1 MNGKLTGNLDEILN
15 GWDDIK
21 AADDFE
27 TPLPTL
33 KRSPDQE
40 AAWKHFLKWVAA
52 GKSQEF
58 KLGGLAGTGKTTLI
72 RSMRDQMN
80 SCEVIA
86 PTAKAAEVLNRKGV
100 PAMTCHSLL
109 CRFENETVSID
120 GRTVPVFSDKK
131 ISRDFLIVDEAS
143 MITGE
148 MRDKILRCAKRVV
161 WVGDYGQLPPV
172 EPDGNGTKV
181 LTEESL
187 DAKLTEQHRHGDAL
201 EIIRFANFLRAGGNP
216 KKWVNAS
223 SQVSVNPPGIT
234 SMKQFIDHV
243 LSNQIWPVIC
253 YPNAFISTFN
263 KGVRE
268 VSGFDQQ
275 IEVGLKIVCNFNN
288 QNYGIA
294 NGEMFTVA
302 SFKGNRIRTECGK
315 TFPITFDPKGRGD
328 VRVQD
333 GYAVTC
339 HKSQG
344 SEWPSIAVI
353 EERTA
358 SPEWRYTAAT
368 RAQKSVVY
376 LTNDEA

>member
-1 MNGKLTGNLDEILN
+1 MMPVIEKP
-15 GWDDIK
+15 
-21 AADDFE
+21 AA
-27 TPLPTL
+27 L

-40 AAWKHFLKWVAA
+40 DAWKIFLKWVNA

-72 RSMRDQMN
+72 KSMRDQMG

-100 PAMTCHSLL
+100 PARTCHSLL
-109 CRFENETVSID
+109 CRFENETTGID
-120 GRTVPVFSDKK
+120 GRTVPVFSDKTV
-131 ISRDFLIVDEAS
+131 SRDFLIVDEAS

-148 MRDKILRCAKRVV
+148 MREKILRCAKRVV

-172 EPDGNGTKV
+172 EPGVDGIRILSEDV
-181 LTEESL
+181 L

-216 KKWVNAS
+216 KKWSNAS
-223 SQVSVNPPGIT
+223 SQVIVNPPGIN
-234 SMKQFIDHV
+234 SVREIIEHV
-243 LSNQIWPVIC
+243 LTNDIWPVIS
-253 YPNAFISTFN
+253 YANAFISAFN

-268 VSGFDQQ
+268 VSGFTQQ
-275 IEVGLKIVCNFNN
+275 IETGLKIVCTFNS

-294 NGEMFTVA
+294 NGEMFTIA
-302 SFKGNRIRTECGK
+302 SHSGNRIKTECGK

-358 SPEWRYTAAT
+358 SREWRYTAAT
-368 RAQKSVVY
+368 RAQKSILY
-376 LTNDEA
+376 FTNDSEA

>member
-1 MNGKLTGNLDEILN
+1 MISVISKPES
-15 GWDDIK
+15 
-21 AADDFE
+21 
-27 TPLPTL
+27 L
-33 KRSPDQE
+33 KRSADQDE
-40 AAWKHFLKWVAA
+40 AWKRFLKWVAV
-52 GKSQEF
+52 GESQEF
-58 KLGGLAGTGKTTLI
+58 RLGGLAGTGKTTLI
-72 RSMRDQMN
+72 KSMRENMG

-100 PAMTCHSLL
+100 PAKTCHSLL
-109 CRFENETVSID
+109 CRFENETVGSD
-120 GRTVPVFSDKK
+120 GRTVPVFSDRT

-148 MRDKILRCAKRVV
+148 MREKILRCAKRVV

-172 EPDGNGTKV
+172 EPDGSGVRV
-181 LTEESL
+181 LTEDSL

-216 KKWVNAS
+216 KKWINAS
-223 SQVSVNPPGIT
+223 SQVSVDPPGIT
-234 SMKQFIDHV
+234 NLKEIVDHV

-253 YPNAFISTFN
+253 YTNAFIAAFN
-263 KGVRE
+263 KAIRQA
-268 VSGFDQQ
+268 SGFKNEL
-275 IEVGLKIVCNFNN
+275 EVGLKIVCTFNN

-294 NGEMFTVA
+294 NGEMFTIE
-302 SFKGNRIRTECGK
+302 SFSFNRIKTECGK
-315 TFPITFDPKGRGD
+315 TFPVTFNPKGRGD

-353 EERTA
+353 EEMRA
-358 SPEWRYTAAT
+358 SAEWRYTAAT
-368 RAQKSVVY
+368 RAQKSVLY
-376 LTNDEA
+376 FTNDSEA